1 MIEYN
6 HELLKEQIYSGLLAI
21 DMERLG
27 FIDCNDIEHCS
38 DCALYFNEAYMFY
51 HFRLD
56 TKEGLMESWKENL
69 KELYPEEFI

>member
-1 MIEYN
+1 
-6 HELLKEQIYSGLLAI
+6 
-21 DMERLG
+21 
-27 FIDCNDIEHCS
+27 
-38 DCALYFNEAYMFY
+38 MFY